1 MILLFYLTAVILIII
16 YFVATESKRSR
27 SLTPWA
33 FLLGAIGS
41 ILLIIWICV
50 YIFCIHKTNNLKT
63 TPAEGKADLEPLI
76 GEDEDHLYS

>member
-1 MILLFYLTAVILIII
+1 M
-16 YFVATESKRSR
+16 ATDNKRSR

-50 YIFCIHKTNNLKT
+50 YILCIHQNSNVKT

-76 GEDEDHLYS
+76 GEEEDHLYS

>member
-1 MILLFYLTAVILIII
+1 MLFYLAAVNLIII
-16 YFVATESKRSR
+16 YFVAKESKRSR
-27 SLTPWA
+27 SLTSWA

-50 YIFCIHKTNNLKT
+50 YILCIHKTINVKT
-63 TPAEGKADLEPLI
+63 TPAEGRADLEPLI

>member
-1 MILLFYLTAVILIII
+1 MILLFYLAAVILIVI
-16 YFVATESKRSR
+16 YFVARESKRSR

-41 ILLIIWICV
+41 ILLIIWICI
-50 YIFCIHKTNNLKT
+50 YILCIHKTTHLKT